1 MMTSRGYCTSRIFTK
16 GDDGMSTNEDLSSL
30 IEKIIKNPEFAGM
43 VSEIKGGSQEST
55 QDVSQEM
62 MKKLPDVMKM
72 VSSMF
77 GTEEKKTESSSEA
90 VAVSSGIN
98 NKLSLTKY
106 DKSRAEKLLHALKP
120 YLNSGRGEIIDRCL
134 SVMQISDIA
143 RAIGGLDGIADLMKK
158 GGE

>member
-1 MMTSRGYCTSRIFTK
+1 
-16 GDDGMSTNEDLSSL
+16 MSTNEDLSSV

-43 VSEIKGGSQEST
+43 VSEIKGGSQESSG
-55 QDVSQEM
+55 DVSQEM

-77 GTEEKKTESSSEA
+77 GGSDSGKDEVQPTALTKPSSSGVGLPSA
-90 VAVSSGIN
+90 
-98 NKLSLTKY
+98 KY
-106 DKSRAEKLLHALKP
+106 DKARAEKLLHALKP

-143 RAIGGLDGIADLMKK
+143 RAVGGLEGIAELMKK

>member
-1 MMTSRGYCTSRIFTK
+1 
-16 GDDGMSTNEDLSSL
+16 MSTNEDLSAV

-43 VSEIKGGSQEST
+43 VSEIKGGGQENSG
-55 QDVSQEM
+55 DVSQEM

-77 GTEEKKTESSSEA
+77 GGSDSGKAEVQPTALTKPSSSGVGLPSA
-90 VAVSSGIN
+90 
-98 NKLSLTKY
+98 KY
-106 DKSRAEKLLHALKP
+106 DKARAEKLLHALKP

-143 RAIGGLDGIADLMKK
+143 RAVGGLEGIAELMKK